1 VRAADAAVGC
11 VRPAVVAARTLSTSE
26 DDGRDPAAGFGLLL
40 MLDAPS
46 TVPVLAAAGCLVR
59 AAALSTGSEELP
71 LPLPPELSLHGCD
84 ALPLR
89 ASGLPGRCT
98 GSVEVP
104 FRLMPELSSR
114 CAAVLLYCC
123 GCDELLPFAGLSSAR
138 AFGLPVAVARAVLMP
153 TVAPGV
159 TGSAA
164 AARPSSASS
173 ARSLRL
179 VVISEARAAMPDL
192 APAPLLSSLL
202 SKQRG
207 EGKTGCAFEGRMHD
221 IFWTSPKKAPCAQ
234 KGRSKPSGG
243 EGDQLTPAL
252 VGPFGSLP
260 NVRASLTIAHLRR
273 LSGP

>member
-1 VRAADAAVGC
+1 M
-11 VRPAVVAARTLSTSE
+11 RPAVVAARTLSTSE

-46 TVPVLAAAGCLVR
+46 TVPVLAAAGCLVP

-71 LPLPPELSLHGCD
+71 LPLPPERSLYGCD
-84 ALPLR
+84 ALPLC

-104 FRLMPELSSR
+104 FRLMPELSSW
-114 CAAVLLYCC
+114 CPAVLLDCC
-123 GCDELLPFAGLSSAR
+123 GCDELLPFAGLSSAC

-179 VVISEARAAMPDL
+179 VVISEARAAMPAL

-207 EGKTGCAFEGRMHD
+207 KLTGCAFEGRMHD

-234 KGRSKPSGG
+234 KGR
-243 EGDQLTPAL
+243 EQT
-252 VGPFGSLP
+252 
-260 NVRASLTIAHLRR
+260 LRR
-273 LSGP
+273 GRRPTNAGVSWSFWESPER